1 MASPDS
7 LLSSESEDYGSPSA
21 HAELGRYVMG
31 AIDCDPA
38 SSAYW
43 NHHVIKAGTFY
54 DETRNGLKQPLFG
67 KVFHNPPSNR
77 ELKMTV
83 RPWWERLVDHYLRG
97 EVECAIWMGFQMGQ
111 LQTLQSAPAHPL
123 QFVNLFPASR
133 IDFLRRGSAVA
144 AELGLKVEHP
154 GASAKHLD
162 ELRVQQIDH
171 RRRQGA
177 CTDCGGFLPCAR
189 CSSTPPIAAGSP
201 SHANYITLLP
211 TRRSPEAS
219 RAMVGRFVEKSKD
232 LIIGGA
238 LVRPV

>member
-1 MASPDS
+1 MTSPAA
-7 LLSSESEDYGSPSA
+7 LLSSETEDYGTPSA
-21 HAELGRYVMG
+21 YAELSRYVMG

-43 NHHVIKAGTFY
+43 NHHVIKAKAFY
-54 DETRNGLKQPLFG
+54 DERSDGLKSPLFG
-67 KVFHNPPSNR
+67 KIFHNPPSNR

-97 EVECAIWMGFQMGQ
+97 EVECAIWIGFQMGQ

-123 QFVNLFPASR
+123 QFLNLFPSAR

-144 AELGLKVEHP
+144 AGQRLKSEHP
-154 GASAKHLD
+154 SATALLLE
-162 ELRVQQIDH
+162 ELREKQIH
-171 RRRQGA
+171 ARRAGL
-177 CTDCGGFLPCAR
+177 CVDCGAFLPCAR
-189 CSSTPPIAAGSP
+189 CVSTPPQPAGAP

-211 TRRSPEAS
+211 TRRSPNET
-219 RAMVGRFVEKSKD
+219 RAMVQRFVDMSKD
-232 LIIGGA
+232 LQIGGA